1 MRARLLRGAVLAL
14 IALGLMTLRVLWSS
28 HGEWREAERCL
39 AENDA
44 PAAVDHFGR
53 AARLYAPGS
62 PWVERSLG
70 RLAEMALGAEDHQD
84 DSLALMAWR
93 ELRSSVLATRS
104 FYTPHPAALERANQ
118 HIARLMARTEDPKAS
133 VPPGAKLAARERWHA
148 ARLGQD
154 DAPSVLW
161 SVLALLGLM
170 GWIGAAIGFLLR
182 GIDEEARLRKAAA
195 IRWGLGIV
203 AGLGLFLIALSRA

>member
-1 MRARLLRGAVLAL
+1 MRARLLRGAVLVL

-28 HGEWREAERCL
+28 HGEWREGERCL
-39 AENDA
+39 AKSDA
-44 PAAVDHFGR
+44 PMAIDHFGR

-70 RLAEMALGAEDHQD
+70 RLEEMALGAEAHND

-104 FYTPHPAALERANQ
+104 FYTPHPAVLERANQ
-118 HIARLMARTEDPKAS
+118 HIARLMAATEPPS
-133 VPPGAKLAARERWHA
+133 VAPGAKLAARERWHA
-148 ARLGQD
+148 ARLAQD

-182 GIDEEARLRKAAA
+182 GIDEEARLRKDAA
-195 IRWGLGIV
+195 IGWGLGIV
-203 AGLGLFLIALSRA
+203 AGLGLFLIALGRA

>member
-1 MRARLLRGAVLAL
+1 MRARLLRGALLAL

-39 AENDA
+39 AANDP

-70 RLAEMALGAEDHQD
+70 RLEEIALGAEAHKDAP
-84 DSLALMAWR
+84 LALLAWR

-104 FYTPHPAALERANQ
+104 FYTPHPALLERTNQ
-118 HIARLMARTEDPKAS
+118 HIARLMAQTEPPS
-133 VPPGAKLAARERWHA
+133 VAPGAKLAARERWHA
-148 ARLGQD
+148 ARLAQD

-161 SVLALLGLM
+161 SVLALVGLM

-182 GIDEEARLRKAAA
+182 GIDNEARLRREAA
-195 IRWGLGIV
+195 IGWGLGIL
-203 AGLGLFLIALSRA
+203 AGLGLFLIALGRA

>member
-1 MRARLLRGAVLAL
+1 VRARLWRGAALAL
-14 IALGLMTLRVLWSS
+14 IALGLVTLRVLWSS

-44 PAAVDHFGR
+44 SMAVDHFGR

-70 RLAEMALGAEDHQD
+70 RLEEMALGAEAHKD

-104 FYTPHPAALERANQ
+104 FYTPHPAALERANH
-118 HIARLMARTEDPKAS
+118 HIARLTARNEPPA
-133 VPPGAKLAARERWHA
+133 VAPGAKLEVRERWHA

-161 SVLALLGLM
+161 AVLALLGLM

-182 GIDEEARLRKAAA
+182 GIDEEARLRKDAA
-195 IRWGLGIV
+195 IGWALGIV
-203 AGLGLFLIALSRA
+203 AGLGLFLIALGRA

>member
-1 MRARLLRGAVLAL
+1 MALAF
-14 IALGLMTLRVLWSS
+14 ITLGLVTLRVLWSS

-39 AENDA
+39 AENDP

-70 RLAEMALGAEDHQD
+70 RLEAMALAAEAHKD

-104 FYTPHPAALERANQ
+104 FYTPHPAMLERANQ
-118 HIARLMARTEDPKAS
+118 HIARLMAMSEPPS
-133 VPPGAKLAARERWHA
+133 VAPGAKLAARERWHA
-148 ARLGQD
+148 ARLAQD

-161 SVLALLGLM
+161 SVLALLGLV
-170 GWIGAAIGFLLR
+170 GWIGAAIGLLLG
-182 GIDEEARLRKAAA
+182 GIDEEARLRRDAA
-195 IRWGLGIV
+195 IGWGLGIV
-203 AGLGLFLIALSRA
+203 AGLGLFLIALGRA